1 MATGNFIEVASSAND
16 GPWGT
21 GESFASN
28 CAHSRGGI
36 SEALL
41 FEKMQQ
47 LWREMLLLRI
57 LRKILP
63 IELTWHSQGQSDLRR
78 RSTYRGLP
86 MAEKTKSPL
95 SVERA
100 SVF

>member
-1 MATGNFIEVASSAND
+1 MATGNFIEVASSANE

-41 FEKMQQ
+41 FE
-47 LWREMLLLRI
+47 RCSSSERDAAVRI

-78 RSTYRGLP
+78 RSTYRGMP